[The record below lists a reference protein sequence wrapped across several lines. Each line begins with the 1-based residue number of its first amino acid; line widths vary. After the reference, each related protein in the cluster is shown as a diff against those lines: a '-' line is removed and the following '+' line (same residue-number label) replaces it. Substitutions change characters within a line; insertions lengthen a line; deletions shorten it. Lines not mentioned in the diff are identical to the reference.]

1 MNFQRSSGILL
12 HPSSLPSK
20 FGIGDF
26 GPNAYKFVDF
36 LEKAGQHLWQ
46 VLPLGPTSFGDS
58 PYQSFSTF
66 AGNTLFI
73 SPEVLCQK
81 GYLEERDVELAPI
94 FSCKKT
100 DYGNA
105 IPFKKGL
112 FEKAHR
118 RFQKKAFTADQV
130 EFQKFC
136 EKNSFWLD
144 DYALF
149 ASLKDYFIA
158 ERQEAGFSNEFF
170 AFEERTSRKLS
181 KNLQKDYYFGAV
193 WNTWPEELVNR
204 EYGALEKWKRKL
216 ATAIDRY
223 KFLQFEFFCQWE
235 ALKQYA
241 NEKNIKII
249 GDVPIFVAYDSADT
263 WANPKNYYIDEKG
276 FPTVVAGV
284 PPDYFSETG
293 QLWGNP
299 LYCWEE
305 HEKTGYKWWIDRI
318 RCTLNMVDIL
328 RIDHFRGFESY
339 WAVPFGDRDA
349 TKGEWRKG
357 PAEKLF
363 KAVEKEL
370 GDLPIIAEDLG
381 IITDDVRQLRKNLGF
396 AGMRIL
402 QFAFNDDSKNEYLP
416 HNYEPNTVVYTG
428 THDNDTTIGWYTNG
442 TEHEKDHVRRYMN
455 ISGENIAWDMIRLAM
470 SSSAV
475 LAVFPIQDVLRLDGS
490 HRMNIPSTSSS
501 NWQFRFELSQLNDDD
516 ANGLRYL
523 SELFNRIPKV
533 EEEKVAEQKT
543 ILKETEQETVVSD
556 KKEKNIKRPKRRR

>member
-36 LEKAGQHLWQ
+36 LEKSGQHLWQ
-46 VLPLGPTSFGDS
+46 ILPLGPTSFGDS

-105 IPFKKGL
+105 IPFKRGL

-130 EFQKFC
+130 AFQKFC
-136 EKNSFWLD
+136 EKNSFWLE

-170 AFEERTSRKLS
+170 AFEEKTAKKLS

-193 WNTWPEELVNR
+193 WSTWPEELVNR

-216 ATAIDRY
+216 TTAIDRY
-223 KFLQFEFFCQWE
+223 KFLQFEFFSQWE
-235 ALKQYA
+235 ALKQSA
-241 NEKNIKII
+241 TEKNIKII

-299 LYCWEE
+299 LYRWEE

-370 GDLPIIAEDLG
+370 GNLPIIAEDLG
-381 IITDDVRQLRKNLGF
+381 IITDDVRELRKKLGF
-396 AGMRIL
+396 PGMRIL
-402 QFAFNDDSKNEYLP
+402 HFAFNDDSKNDYLP

-442 TEHEKDHVRRYMN
+442 TEHEKDYVRRYMN
-455 ISGENIAWDMIRLAM
+455 ISGDDIAWDMIRLAM

-475 LAVFPIQDVLRLDGS
+475 FAIFPIQDMLRLDGS
-490 HRMNIPSTSSS
+490 HRMNIPSTSNS
-501 NWQFRFELSQLNDDD
+501 NWQFRFELSQLNEDD

-523 SELFNRIPKV
+523 SELFNRIPEIKETV
-533 EEEKVAEQKT
+533 EQKDVSEEIEEEVVA
-543 ILKETEQETVVSD
+543 VN
-556 KKEKNIKRPKRRR
+556 KKEKSIKRPKRRR